1 MFQDVLYAH
10 LRFVFIN
17 RMMSSSI
24 IMIEEEWIF
33 RFNEPVQYFVR
44 ISTLKEESIRA
55 VIVLMVTK
63 KIEDGCV
70 SNR

>member
-1 MFQDVLYAH
+1 
-10 LRFVFIN
+10 
-17 RMMSSSI
+17 
-24 IMIEEEWIF
+24 MIEEEWIF